1 MNNLNLKNMK
11 KILLI
16 AAMAF
21 VSAAAFAQPKFAH
34 VNFTELYQLMPEADE
49 ARATMTAASNEAQET
64 YQAMMDEFQ
73 TKYSQ
78 YQQKASTWT
87 ATIRE
92 SKEKELGDMQARIQE
107 FSQNVQQE
115 LAAQEQQLMAP
126 LYQKAQDTV
135 TKLAKD
141 GGYIYVFEASSVLYV
156 DPAQSTDL
164 TPAARKALNIPEG
177 RTLESLQAEL
187 QAAQQQ

>member
-1 MNNLNLKNMK
+1 MNNLNFMNMK

-92 SKEKELGDMQARIQE
+92 SKEKELSDMQARIQE

>member
-92 SKEKELGDMQARIQE
+92 SKEKELSDMQARIQE

-135 TKLAKD
+135 NKLAKD

-156 DPAQSTDL
+156 DHAQSTDL

>member
-92 SKEKELGDMQARIQE
+92 SKEKELSDMQARIQE

-135 TKLAKD
+135 NKLAKD